1 MVSVNKLY
9 EFLIFQLLNF
19 YWVQEVSAVSELTQ
33 DFEIDLYINE
43 FWEDP
48 ALVFDYMNPC
58 KNNISFD
65 DKVLQ
70 KLWIP
75 NTCFIN
81 SKNAAIHESPFKNVF
96 LMVLG
101 LYRYLNLY

>member
-1 MVSVNKLY
+1 
-9 EFLIFQLLNF
+9 
-19 YWVQEVSAVSELTQ
+19 
-33 DFEIDLYINE
+33 
-43 FWEDP
+43 
-48 ALVFDYMNPC
+48 MNPC

-81 SKNAAIHESPFKNVF
+81 SKTAAIHESPFK
-96 LMVLG
+96 
-101 LYRYLNLY
+101 LNLQNIIANFSRNVLVVQECVLDDLFKLDGVDKLQDEVDRAMWHEFKKAS

>member
-1 MVSVNKLY
+1 MPL
-9 EFLIFQLLNF
+9 
-19 YWVQEVSAVSELTQ
+19 
-33 DFEIDLYINE
+33 DLYINE

-48 ALVFDYMNPC
+48 ALIFDFMNPC
-58 KNNISFD
+58 KENISFD

-81 SKNAAIHESPFKNVF
+81 SKTAAIHESPF
-96 LMVLG
+96 
-101 LYRYLNLY
+101 R

>member
-1 MVSVNKLY
+1 MHS
-9 EFLIFQLLNF
+9 
-19 YWVQEVSAVSELTQ
+19 
-33 DFEIDLYINE
+33 DLYINE

-70 KLWIP
+70 RLWIP
-75 NTCFIN
+75 NTCEFAGRGRA
-81 SKNAAIHESPFKNVF
+81 SAQVSSTPRTRPSTRARS
-96 LMVLG
+96 G
-101 LYRYLNLY
+101 TCS